1 MMTPLPST
9 LAEKLLRRR
18 ARLSIAMGLL
28 FVMWQPSGLA
38 SGHPMRAVDRVHVAA
53 WVAWGLVLLVVLL
66 AGGDRRRPAG
76 VRRAMNDEGTRDHRR
91 QAMASGFWATVAAA
105 LGLYVFNLIS
115 PIPTGDALRWV
126 VTAGI
131 GLSVFRF
138 GQLERAA
145 LAAG

>member
-1 MMTPLPST
+1 MTPPTST

-28 FVMWQPSGLA
+28 FVLWQPSGLSHA
-38 SGHPMRAVDRVHVAA
+38 APFRAVDRVRIAG
-53 WVAWGLVLLVVLL
+53 WVAWGIVLLVVLL

-91 QAMASGFWATVAAA
+91 QATASGFWAAVAVA
-105 LGLYVFNLIS
+105 LGLYVFNLFS
-115 PIPTGDALRWV
+115 PILTADALRWV
-126 VTAGI
+126 VTAGV

-145 LAAG
+145 LAGR